1 MALVLLKFLGKAC
14 LDLDSGS
21 SFKVPRDLWAHFRDG
36 FFLVL
41 HSAYKF
47 LQHLSGTEQCP
58 AIPSTLGHWD
68 SQFSTQECMP
78 EVSDL

>member
-14 LDLDSGS
+14 LDLDPGV
-21 SFKVPRDLWAHFRDG
+21 SFKVPRDLWAQFRDG
-36 FFLVL
+36 SLLVL

-58 AIPSTLGHWD
+58 AIPSTPGGWVASFPH
-68 SQFSTQECMP
+68 
-78 EVSDL
+78 SDVCLK